1 MRTLVARLS
10 IATLLALPVAP
21 VYAQAPAPSPAP
33 AAAAPA
39 IKPGSRVGI
48 EYTLTDEGGKVLDS
62 NKGQEP
68 FTYTH
73 GERQIVPGLE
83 SALAG
88 KRAGDVTKV
97 TVKPEDG
104 YGKIDP
110 KAQIEV
116 GKERVP
122 ADIKVG
128 SELTGSTANGDT
140 RSVRVKEIKDKSVV
154 LDMNHPLAGKTLVF
168 DVRVLSVE
176 GP

>member
-1 MRTLVARLS
+1 MRTLVALLA
-10 IATLLALPVAP
+10 IATLLATPLTPAD
-21 VYAQAPAPSPAP
+21 AQDP
-33 AAAAPA
+33 AASPP
-39 IKPGSRVGI
+39 IKEGSRVGI
-48 EYTLTDEGGKVLDS
+48 EYTLTDEGGQVLDS

-73 GERQIVPGLE
+73 GKHQIVPGLE
-83 SALAG
+83 TALAG
-88 KRAGDVTKV
+88 KRAGDVAKV

-104 YGKIDP
+104 YGKVDP

-116 GKERVP
+116 GRERVP

-128 SELTGSTANGDT
+128 SELTGRTSDGET